1 MSFRYCRIPQPASS
15 ANFPSIWIAAAVA
28 ILLIF
33 SSGGTRAAAQT
44 ASSLALRTLVV
55 YNANSSDSASVAN
68 YYVAKRNIPSQNL
81 CAITPPAT
89 NVLTWSQY
97 VSSVKTPVQGC
108 LNAVGPQ
115 RILYIVFTYETPYD
129 VMGLTSPLVYALD
142 QYVADI
148 WDQYSTQD
156 FFPYP
161 YLTQLQPYYDDA
173 QSQGNVYQ
181 PFLSFSGWRSQI
193 SSKLI
198 YSVWRLDAPS
208 ADLARGLVDKAIAAE
223 HSGLTGQACLDRRY
237 GNISTVDDSDYGEG
251 DWDLHQ
257 AATFSGLAGFV
268 SLEDQNPEEFGT
280 PPAPDCPGAAL
291 YSGWYSYNH
300 YNDAF
305 TWNTGAIGFHL
316 DSASAANPRGGA
328 NWSANAIMKGITVT
342 SGSVSEPE
350 LQGLLRPGGTFRD
363 LFQGANVGDAFLR
376 NTRWLKWMILY
387 IGDPLYRPFPKAL
400 QNFNPPPAQAS
411 LGFAPRYF
419 QNGET
424 STGTVTLAQAAPP
437 GGTVVPL
444 SSNWIQLVQ
453 VPVSVTVQQGQRS
466 ATFTA
471 TSAASPLVTQ
481 DSPVV
486 ITAANVGQNTL
497 TIWPLLGA
505 DVVEPIFVIGGAP
518 STGTVALN
526 EPAPPG
532 GATVSLSSDSYAQV
546 PATVTVPQGALTANF
561 PIATSFVGSQHDS
574 LINATLNGA
583 TVNTDFYLEP
593 ALLEM
598 DLSAPSGPGGAP
610 ANAIPVL
617 GAAAPP
623 SGWLVNLHSA
633 NPQVASLPGSVKVP
647 GGASW
652 ASLPITTTPQCS
664 NVPVTLSA
672 FSGISVVMATYT
684 VTPPPPSSLDFPTQV
699 QGGMSVN
706 ATVYLT
712 YPACS
717 AGLPVALSSS
727 NPQVASVPPSV
738 TVPGGQTQATFV
750 ITTYPVNQQTQV
762 TITATSDNNS
772 VQRVLTVTP

>member
-1 MSFRYCRIPQPASS
+1 LV
-15 ANFPSIWIAAAVA
+15 AAALACVLA
-28 ILLIF
+28 LLAN
-33 SSGGTRAAAQT
+33 SNRAMAQT

-55 YNANSSDSASVAN
+55 YNANNPDSVSVAN
-68 YYVAKRNIPSQNL
+68 YYVVKRNIPLQNL

-89 NVLTWSQY
+89 DVLTWSQY
-97 VSSVKTPVQGC
+97 VSSVKVPVQAC
-108 LNAVGPQ
+108 LNTLGPA
-115 RILYIVFTYETPYD
+115 RILYIVFTYQTPYD
-129 VMGLTSPLVYALD
+129 VMGSTSPLVYALD

-161 YLTQLQPYYDDA
+161 YLTQLQPYYADS

-181 PFLSFSGWRSQI
+181 PFQSFSGWRNTI
-193 SSKLI
+193 AAKLI

-208 ADLARGLVDKAIAAE
+208 AALAMGLVDKAIAAE
-223 HSGLTGQACLDRRY
+223 KSGLSGQACLDRQY
-237 GNISTVDDSDYGEG
+237 GDISQIDDSDYGEG

-257 AATFSGLAGFV
+257 AATFSGLAGFQFI
-268 SLEDQNPEEFGT
+268 EDSNPQEFGT
-280 PPAPDCPGAAL
+280 PPAPNCPGAAL

-305 TWNTGAIGFHL
+305 TWDTGAIGFHL

-328 NWSANAIMKGITVT
+328 NWSANAIIKGITVT
-342 SGSVSEPE
+342 TGAVNEPE
-350 LQGLLRPGGTFRD
+350 LQGLVRPGGTFRD

-387 IGDPLYRPFPKAL
+387 LGDPLYRPFAKGL

-411 LGFAPRYF
+411 LGFKPRYF

-437 GGTVVPL
+437 GGTVVSL
-444 SSNWIQLVQ
+444 SSNWGALVQ
-453 VPVSVTVQQGQRS
+453 VPASVTVPQGQRS
-466 ATFTA
+466 AMFTA
-471 TSAASPLVTQ
+471 TSTASPLVTQ

-486 ITAANVGQNTL
+486 ITAANVGQNTV
-497 TIWPLLGA
+497 TVWPLLGA
-505 DVVEPIFVIGGAP
+505 DVVEPTYVIGGAQ

-532 GATVSLSSDSYAQV
+532 GATVSLSSDNYAQV
-546 PATVTVPQGALTANF
+546 PSTVTVPQGSLVANF
-561 PIATSFVGSQHDS
+561 PINTSFVSSQHDS
-574 LINATLNGA
+574 SVKAALNGA
-583 TVNTDFYLEP
+583 TVSTDLLLEP
-593 ALLEM
+593 ALIRM
-598 DLSAPSGPGGAP
+598 DLSSQSGPGGAP

-617 GAAAPP
+617 GAPAPP
-623 SGWLVNLHSA
+623 SGWMVNLHSA

-647 GGASW
+647 GGS
-652 ASLPITTTPQCS
+652 SSTTVPITTTPQCS

-672 FSGISVVMATYT
+672 LSGVSVVTATYT
-684 VTPPPPSSLDFPTQV
+684 VTPPPPSGLDFPNQV
-699 QGGMSVN
+699 QGGMNVN

-727 NPQVASVPPSV
+727 NPQVASVPSSV
-738 TVPGGQTQATFV
+738 IVPGGQTQAMFV

-762 TITATSDNNS
+762 TITATSDNMS

>member
-1 MSFRYCRIPQPASS
+1 MKVVLGVVI
-15 ANFPSIWIAAAVA
+15 
-28 ILLIF
+28 ILA
-33 SSGGTRAAAQT
+33 GGATLAQAQT
-44 ASSLALRTLVV
+44 ASSLALRTLIV
-55 YNANSSDSASVAN
+55 YNANNPDSLTVAN
-68 YYVAKRNIPSQNL
+68 YYAAKRNIPVQNL
-81 CAITPPAT
+81 CAIAPPAT
-89 NVLTWSQY
+89 DILTWSQY
-97 VSSVKTPVQGC
+97 VSSVKTPVQAC
-108 LNAVGPQ
+108 LNALSPA
-115 RILYIVFTYETPYD
+115 RILYIVFTYQTPYD
-129 VMGLTSPLVYALD
+129 VMGSTSPLFYALD

-161 YLTQLQPYYDDA
+161 YLTQLQPYYADS

-181 PFLSFSGWRSQI
+181 PFVSFAGWRNTIASR
-193 SSKLI
+193 LI

-208 ADLARGLVDKAIAAE
+208 AALAMGLVDKAIAAE
-223 HSGLTGQACLDRRY
+223 HSGLSGQACLDRQL
-237 GNISTVDDSDYGEG
+237 GNISGIDDSDYGEG

-257 AATFSGLAGFV
+257 AATFSGLAGFAYI
-268 SLEDQNPEEFGT
+268 EDPNPQEFGT

-316 DSASAANPRGGA
+316 DSASAANPRGGS
-328 NWSANAIMKGITVT
+328 NWSANAIIKGITLTTGAVN
-342 SGSVSEPE
+342 EPE
-350 LQGLLRPGGTFRD
+350 LRGLVRPGGTFRD

-376 NTRWLKWMILY
+376 NTRWLKWMILN
-387 IGDPLYRPFPKAL
+387 IGDPLYRPFPKGL

-424 STGTVTLAQAAPP
+424 STGTVTLAQPAPP

-444 SSNWIQLVQ
+444 SSNWGALVQ
-453 VPVSVTVQQGQRS
+453 VPASVTVQQGQRS

-471 TSAASPLVTQ
+471 TSSVSPLVTQ

-486 ITAANVGQNTL
+486 ITASNVGQNTV
-497 TIWPLLGA
+497 TVWPLLGA
-505 DVVEPIFVIGGAP
+505 DVVEPTYIIGGAQ

-532 GATVSLSSDSYAQV
+532 GATVSLSSDSYAQL
-546 PATVTVPQGALTANF
+546 PSTVNVRQGALVANF
-561 PIATSFVGSQHDS
+561 PISTSFVNSQHDS
-574 LINATLNGA
+574 AVNATLNGA
-583 TVNTDFYLEP
+583 TVSTDLYLEP
-593 ALLEM
+593 ALIRM
-598 DLSAPSGPGGAP
+598 DLSSQSGPGGAP

-617 GAAAPP
+617 GAPAPA

-633 NPQVASLPGSVKVP
+633 NSQVASLPPSVKVS
-647 GGASW
+647 GGSPSATV
-652 ASLPITTTPQCS
+652 PITTTPQCS

-672 FSGISVVMATYT
+672 LSGISVVTATYT
-684 VTPPPPSSLDFPTQV
+684 VTPPPPSGLDFPNQV
-699 QGGMSVN
+699 QGGMNVN

-712 YPACS
+712 YPACN

-727 NPQVASVPPSV
+727 NPQVASVPQSV
-738 TVPGGQTQATFV
+738 TVPGGQTQAMFV

-762 TITATSDNNS
+762 TITATSDNTS
-772 VQRVLTVTP
+772 VQRLLTVTP